1 MKKFAHLIF
10 FAVVSFALASCDS
23 KRLYEENKDVPDG
36 KWAAKDKMDFEF
48 SVPDTSTYYNVFIN
62 VRNASQYQF
71 SNIYLFVTT
80 TYPDGKTSRDTL
92 DCTLQDA
99 SGKWMGKGVG
109 DLWDNQL
116 LFKPSV
122 KFPQAGKYKIEYEQA
137 MRVDPLPYITDVGL
151 RVERVQ

>member
-1 MKKFAHLIF
+1 
-10 FAVVSFALASCDS
+10 
-23 KRLYEENKDVPDG
+23 
-36 KWAAKDKMDFEF
+36 
-48 SVPDTSTYYNVFIN
+48 
-62 VRNASQYQF
+62 
-71 SNIYLFVTT
+71 
-80 TYPDGKTSRDTL
+80 
-92 DCTLQDA
+92 
-99 SGKWMGKGVG
+99 MGKGVG